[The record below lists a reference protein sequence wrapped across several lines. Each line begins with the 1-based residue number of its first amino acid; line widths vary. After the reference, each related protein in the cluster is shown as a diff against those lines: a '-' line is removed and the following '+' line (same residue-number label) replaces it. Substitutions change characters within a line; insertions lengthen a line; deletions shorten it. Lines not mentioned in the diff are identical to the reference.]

1 MKNLKVLFMIAGFST
16 ALVASEGSTDKAM
29 TALAGEYAAQTS
41 ANVMNFFKTLGT
53 TVTTKGSEFGTAV
66 STQASKYA
74 NQGSELAKSGYNK
87 VAEKTSEATT
97 VVSGYAQAGYG
108 KTVEALTAGTALA
121 KGGYDS
127 SVTFIQENPKTVGVV
142 ATVATVAAAVAAYR
156 KCVYGYV
163 FYQSKK

>member
-1 MKNLKVLFMIAGFST
+1 MKSFKVLFMIAGFST
-16 ALVASEGSTDKAM
+16 AIVASDIPVEVIVAPVEEAITAAAST
-29 TALAGEYAAQTS
+29 YS
-41 ANVMNFFKTLGT
+41 ADVMNFFKTLGT

-66 STQASKYA
+66 STQAS
-74 NQGSELAKSGYNK
+74 EL
-87 VAEKTSEATT
+87 V
-97 VVSGYAQAGYG
+97 
-108 KTVEALTAGTALA
+108 TAGTALA

-156 KCVYGYV
+156 KYTYGYV